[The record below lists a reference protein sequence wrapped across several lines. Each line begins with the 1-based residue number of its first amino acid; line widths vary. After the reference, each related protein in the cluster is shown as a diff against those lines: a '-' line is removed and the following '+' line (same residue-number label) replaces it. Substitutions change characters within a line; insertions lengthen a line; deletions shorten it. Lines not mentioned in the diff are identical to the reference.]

1 MKWQLLERRVT
12 DIIMQR
18 MTISNMEADMNRLLT
33 VGDLLCIVGCIIV
46 LNREHCKYVC
56 CQLTA
61 VMAALAKWVE
71 STVVSE
77 DTFGSS
83 KHLNN
88 GVAVLST
95 LMASCANRFL
105 YSPV

>member
-33 VGDLLCIVGCIIV
+33 VGDLLCTVGCIIV
-46 LNREHCKYVC
+46 LNREHYKYVC
-56 CQLTA
+56 SKLIA
-61 VMAALAKWVE
+61 VMATLAKGVE

-77 DTFGSS
+77 DAFDSS
-83 KHLNN
+83 EHLNH
-88 GVAVLST
+88 GVAVLSK
-95 LMASCANRFL
+95 N
-105 YSPV
+105 

>member
-33 VGDLLCIVGCIIV
+33 VGDLLCTVGCIIV

-56 CQLTA
+56 SKLIA

-71 STVVSE
+71 STTVNE
-77 DTFGSS
+77 DTFYSS
-83 KHLNN
+83 KHLNH
-88 GVAVLST
+88 GVAVLSK
-95 LMASCANRFL
+95 S
-105 YSPV
+105 

>member
-33 VGDLLCIVGCIIV
+33 VGDLLCTVGCIVV
-46 LNREHCKYVC
+46 LNREHCKCVC
-56 CQLTA
+56 CKGID

-71 STVVSE
+71 SVAVSE
-77 DTFGSS
+77 YTLDSS
-83 KHLNN
+83 KHLDR
-88 GVAVLST
+88 GIAVLSKK
-95 LMASCANRFL
+95 
-105 YSPV
+105 